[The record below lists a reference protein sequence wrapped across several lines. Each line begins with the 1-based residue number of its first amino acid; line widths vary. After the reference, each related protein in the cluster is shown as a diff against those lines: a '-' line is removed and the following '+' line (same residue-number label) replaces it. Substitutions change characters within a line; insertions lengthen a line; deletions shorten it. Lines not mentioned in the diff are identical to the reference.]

1 MKTNST
7 VSFSK
12 GQRPTDISSAQ
23 MVWVGES
30 SPQFGGTPLLVIF
43 NEIENANFES
53 SSFFDKLPDMGKK
66 CNISFHCHVSFHF
79 ILFFYKFFFLFFIFR
94 FTSIVEVYFN
104 TCRLVAS
111 SRWPGSEK

>member
-79 ILFFYKFFFLFFIFR
+79 ILFFYKFFFFFLFLD
-94 FTSIVEVYFN
+94 SQV
-104 TCRLVAS
+104 
-111 SRWPGSEK
+111 